1 MKIENHDSIS
11 KFLGSVD
18 IMLSHDWPN
27 GITDYGNVEQL
38 LRFKRFFAD
47 DIQNNRLGSKPAMD
61 ILKYLKPKYWF
72 SGHLHCKFAAIYE
85 ETTRFLALDKC
96 LPNRRFLQV
105 IDEGYVLFIFIS
117 QGI

>member
-1 MKIENHDSIS
+1 MIFKTYKHNSWVNTQ
-11 KFLGSVD
+11 FYVLGSVD

-61 ILKYLKPKYWF
+61 I
-72 SGHLHCKFAAIYE
+72 
-85 ETTRFLALDKC
+85 
-96 LPNRRFLQV
+96 
-105 IDEGYVLFIFIS
+105 
-117 QGI
+117 

>member
-1 MKIENHDSIS
+1 MNISFENHHSIS
-11 KFLGSVD
+11 NSFFYVLGSVD

-61 ILKYLKPKYWF
+61 ILKYLKPK
-72 SGHLHCKFAAIYE
+72 
-85 ETTRFLALDKC
+85 
-96 LPNRRFLQV
+96 
-105 IDEGYVLFIFIS
+105 
-117 QGI
+117 QGCNHRGDRCDRGRT